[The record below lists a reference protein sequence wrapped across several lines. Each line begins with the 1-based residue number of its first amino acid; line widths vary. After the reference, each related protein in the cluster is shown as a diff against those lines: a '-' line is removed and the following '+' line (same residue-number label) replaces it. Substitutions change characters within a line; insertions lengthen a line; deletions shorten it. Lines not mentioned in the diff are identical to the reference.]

1 MTPESSH
8 ELPFVSP
15 DGMCLYLCVC
25 TRAQCSQENLTNQSL
40 PSLQRLE
47 FAVWTQAP
55 GCPEEPEAEGEKAE
69 GCQGCPVGHQERST
83 FQPKLGHASA
93 VTGQQVVLSKT
104 PESGHPSQTQV

>member
-1 MTPESSH
+1 MSSWIQQYLKPE
-8 ELPFVSP
+8 VSGHVQLNEP
-15 DGMCLYLCVC
+15 IKIFSLKPTG
-25 TRAQCSQENLTNQSL
+25 TGGSQSL

-69 GCQGCPVGHQERST
+69 GCQGCPVGST

-93 VTGQQVVLSKT
+93 VTGQQVILSKT